1 VGMIS
6 TQGWD
11 TAFALRLPA
20 INKAIKAAAK
30 KGELRI
36 PPIDLKSEG
45 LEMTGE
51 FGVWQLTSEG
61 LRNTGGTAVN
71 MLFPVSRATL
81 SWDGQRYEV
90 VSATAIGTVQLGLLA
105 DGTKHKLVVD
115 HRKGVRITEFRGGDA
130 EAAEY
135 FKMAL
140 ETFLRANMDIFKHSF
155 AAVDFNQ
162 KAAKEISWLTPKAAG
177 YWYSGGKDDNESCLA
192 VLCMTENYVAG
203 NPTPAPTLSSGLIPV
218 GATCALL
225 LSRQLFV
232 RNLLLPAITDSLGLR
247 CDPATEKKL
256 KPAPHELRKAR
267 IDRWFELQEHDARIV
282 KKPKTGSIPVGK
294 RRVDVSWL
302 YGVIATGGGIGLGN
316 PWVLIHCLGLA
327 AATFLINL
335 VTQRGKPAIMGE
347 LALRIDKLEIVSREG
362 EVSFKVA
369 LHGTLT
375 VPTLFRQRISL
386 ATVDVEVTTTHTPE
400 LSQDG
405 KFRFRQKGKPV
416 QSSPVVKLAEWIKTG
431 AEVEKYVLMGITVV
445 MELFTDGLATLL
457 FTVEAALCQAG
468 LNLLEKGVVL
478 STEEAA
484 KTRMPVTFASF
495 VDTAVNPMQW
505 NGNAGMIPRS
515 VAMGEAV
522 LISGDP
528 VAV

>member
-1 VGMIS
+1 
-6 TQGWD
+6 
-11 TAFALRLPA
+11 
-20 INKAIKAAAK
+20 
-30 KGELRI
+30 
-36 PPIDLKSEG
+36 
-45 LEMTGE
+45 MTGE
-51 FGVWQLTSEG
+51 FGIWQLTSEG

-81 SWDGQRYEV
+81 FWDGQRYEV
-90 VSATAIGTVQLGLLA
+90 ADGIAIGTVQLGLLA
-105 DGTKHKLVVD
+105 DGTRHKLVVD
-115 HRKGVRITEFRGGDA
+115 HSKGVRITEFRGGDA

-140 ETFLRANMDIFKHSF
+140 EAFLRANMDIFKHSF

-232 RNLLLPAITDSLGLR
+232 RNLLLPAVTDGLGLR

-256 KPAPHELRKAR
+256 KPEPHELRKAR

-302 YGVIATGGGIGLGN
+302 YGVIATGGGVGLGN

-335 VTQRGKPAIMGE
+335 VTQRGQAGDHGRARSADRQAGDRLPRGRS
-347 LALRIDKLEIVSREG
+347 LFQGRIARHADGADPLQATHLPCHGGRRGHDDPYARTVAGWQVPLQAKGKACSVQPGSQAGGMDQNRRRGRKVRADGHHRRHGDYSPTVSRRCC
-362 EVSFKVA
+362 SRWKPPSA
-369 LHGTLT
+369 
-375 VPTLFRQRISL
+375 RQ
-386 ATVDVEVTTTHTPE
+386 
-400 LSQDG
+400 G
-405 KFRFRQKGKPV
+405 
-416 QSSPVVKLAEWIKTG
+416 
-431 AEVEKYVLMGITVV
+431 
-445 MELFTDGLATLL
+445 
-457 FTVEAALCQAG
+457 
-468 LNLLEKGVVL
+468 
-478 STEEAA
+478 
-484 KTRMPVTFASF
+484 
-495 VDTAVNPMQW
+495 
-505 NGNAGMIPRS
+505 
-515 VAMGEAV
+515 
-522 LISGDP
+522 
-528 VAV
+528 